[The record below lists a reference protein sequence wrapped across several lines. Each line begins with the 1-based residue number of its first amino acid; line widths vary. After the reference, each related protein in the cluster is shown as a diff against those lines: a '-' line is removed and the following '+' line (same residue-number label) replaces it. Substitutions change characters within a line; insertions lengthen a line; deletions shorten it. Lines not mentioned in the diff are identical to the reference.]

1 MAFEKEIRNSRI
13 LIMDDVVANVTLLA
27 NVLNR
32 MGYKQIKS
40 VPDTAELISLTLEWQ
55 PDLIVL
61 ELPRM
66 DVDRLSGVEQLRS
79 RFRSQD
85 WIPVLVLS
93 ADADQELRRRAFAAG
108 VSEFLAKPFDFSE
121 LVVRIR
127 NSLLMRTYQAQLRD
141 QNRILEYRVAAR
153 TKSLA
158 ERTEQLEQTVSELK
172 SSRDQIIQHER
183 LRAFGAMAGGVAHD
197 FNNVLMCVIGY
208 TELLL
213 NDPVL
218 LANTEKTRK
227 FLRSMNTAGVDA
239 SSIVARLRNFY
250 RPVEEG
256 DVFTPTDLNSLVTD
270 IVPLTQPKWK
280 TQALAEGRAIEV
292 ELDLQPTPKV
302 ACNPAE
308 IREVVVNLVFNA
320 ADAMPQGGKIT
331 LCTRLD
337 DAVVSIGIR
346 DTGTGMTEEVRQR
359 CMEPFFSTKGD
370 KGTGLGLAMVFGI
383 IKRHEGI
390 VEIESE
396 VGLGTVFWIR
406 LKRDL
411 AARGSVECEAADA
424 MEPLNILVVDDEPVA
439 RDILSH
445 YLIADG
451 HSVELAA
458 NGYGALEKCRKEQFD
473 LVITDQA
480 MPGLTG
486 LQLAEAIKK
495 EANTPILMLTGCGI
509 DPLEAGVRKV
519 VDAIGGKPISQREL
533 RNAIART
540 IQRPQFVGT
549 FADEP
554 MPMPAPQLHA
564 SLLTEPQL

>member
-13 LIMDDVVANVTLLA
+13 LIVDDVVANLTLLE

-32 MGYKQIKS
+32 MGYKQIRS
-40 VPDTAELISLTLEWQ
+40 VTDTAELISVTLEWQ
-55 PDLIVL
+55 PDLIVI
-61 ELPRM
+61 ELPRT
-66 DVDRLSGVEQLRS
+66 DSIRLAAVEQLRV
-79 RFRSQD
+79 RIRAQD
-85 WIPVLVLS
+85 WIPILVLS
-93 ADADQELRRRAFAAG
+93 TDADHELRRKAFAAG

-127 NSLLMRTYQAQLRD
+127 NSLLMRTYQEQLRN

-158 ERTEQLEQTVSELK
+158 ERTEQLEHTVVELK
-172 SSRDQIIQHER
+172 NSQQQIIQHER

-218 LANTEKTRK
+218 LSNTEKTRK
-227 FLRSMNTAGVDA
+227 FLRSMNTAGLDA

-250 RPVEEG
+250 RPLEEG
-256 DVFTPTDLNSLVTD
+256 DVFTPTDLNNLVGE

-280 TQALAEGRAIEV
+280 TQALAEGRVIEV
-292 ELDLQPTPKV
+292 ELDLQPIPQV

-320 ADAMPQGGKIT
+320 ADAMPTGGQIT
-331 LCTRLD
+331 LRTRCEGS
-337 DAVVSIGIR
+337 VVSIGIQ

-359 CMEPFFSTKGD
+359 CMEPFFSTKGE

-390 VEIESE
+390 VEIDSE
-396 VGLGTVFWIR
+396 VGLGTIFWLR
-406 LKRDL
+406 LNRDL
-411 AARGSVECEAADA
+411 EARGFVEGDA
-424 MEPLNILVVDDEPVA
+424 VETVEPLHILVVDDEPVA
-439 RDILSH
+439 RDILSL
-445 YLIADG
+445 Y
-451 HSVELAA
+451 LAA
-458 NGYGALEKCRKEQFD
+458 EGHTVEMATNGYGALEKFRKEQFD

-495 EANTPILMLTGCGI
+495 EANTPILMLTGYGI
-509 DPLEAGVRKV
+509 DPLEAGVRKA
-519 VDAIGGKPISQREL
+519 VDTIVNKPISQREL
-533 RNAIART
+533 RTAIART
-540 IQRPQFVGT
+540 IQRPQSVGT
-549 FADEP
+549 LAPEP
-554 MPMPAPQLHA
+554 NAI
-564 SLLTEPQL
+564 LTLEVT

>member
-13 LIMDDVVANVTLLA
+13 VIMDDVMANLTLLA

-32 MGYKQIKS
+32 MGYKHIKS
-40 VPDTAELISLTLEWQ
+40 VTGTAELISETLEWQ

-61 ELPRM
+61 ELPRT
-66 DVDRLSGVEQLRS
+66 DVDRLAAVEHLRS
-79 RFRSQD
+79 KYRSQD
-85 WIPVLVLS
+85 WIPVVVLS
-93 ADADQELRRRAFAAG
+93 ADADHDLRRKAFAAG

-127 NSLLMRTYQAQLRD
+127 NSLLMRTYQEQLRD

-158 ERTEQLEQTVSELK
+158 ERTEQLERTVAELE
-172 SSRDQIIQHER
+172 SSQQQIIQHER

-218 LANTEKTRK
+218 LSNTEKTRK

-256 DVFTPTDLNSLVTD
+256 DVFTPTDLNALVAEV
-270 IVPLTQPKWK
+270 VPLTQPKWK

-292 ELDLQPTPKV
+292 EIDIQPTPQV

-320 ADAMPQGGKIT
+320 ADAMPKGGKIT
-331 LCTRLD
+331 LCTRCEGSM
-337 DAVVSIGIR
+337 VSIGIR

-359 CMEPFFSTKGD
+359 CMDPFFSTKGAKEPALGWPWSLALSNAM
-370 KGTGLGLAMVFGI
+370 KGMWTSKAKPAG
-383 IKRHEGI
+383 H
-390 VEIESE
+390 
-396 VGLGTVFWIR
+396 VFWIR
-406 LKRDL
+406 LSRDL
-411 AARGSVECEAADA
+411 R
-424 MEPLNILVVDDEPVA
+424 
-439 RDILSH
+439 R
-445 YLIADG
+445 
-451 HSVELAA
+451 
-458 NGYGALEKCRKEQFD
+458 GALSKAKPRNRR
-473 LVITDQA
+473 T
-480 MPGLTG
+480 
-486 LQLAEAIKK
+486 
-495 EANTPILMLTGCGI
+495 
-509 DPLEAGVRKV
+509 LEHPRRGR
-519 VDAIGGKPISQREL
+519 
-533 RNAIART
+533 
-540 IQRPQFVGT
+540 
-549 FADEP
+549 
-554 MPMPAPQLHA
+554 
-564 SLLTEPQL
+564 

>member
-1 MAFEKEIRNSRI
+1 MAFENEIRNSRI
-13 LIMDDVVANVTLLA
+13 LIVDDVVANLTLLE

-32 MGYKQIKS
+32 MGYKQIKR
-40 VPDTAELISLTLEWQ
+40 VTDTAELIPATLEWQ
-55 PDLIVL
+55 PDLVVV
-61 ELPRM
+61 ELPRA
-66 DVDRLSGVEQLRS
+66 DSSRLTAVEQLRAKV
-79 RFRSQD
+79 RSQD
-85 WIPVLVLS
+85 WIPILVLS
-93 ADADQELRRRAFAAG
+93 TDADHELRRKAFAAG

-127 NSLLMRTYQAQLRD
+127 NSLLMRTYQEQLRN

-158 ERTEQLEQTVSELK
+158 ERTEQLERTLAELK
-172 SSRDQIIQHER
+172 SSQQQIIQHER

-213 NDPVL
+213 NDPAL

-227 FLRSMNTAGVDA
+227 FLRSMNTAGLDA

-250 RPVEEG
+250 RPLEEG
-256 DVFTPTDLNSLVTD
+256 DVFTPTDLNSLVAE
-270 IVPLTQPKWK
+270 IIPLTQPKWK
-280 TQALAEGRAIEV
+280 TQALAEGRTIEV
-292 ELDLQPTPKV
+292 ELDLQPVPQV

-320 ADAMPQGGKIT
+320 ADAMPKGGKIT
-331 LCTRLD
+331 LCTRCEG
-337 DAVVSIGIR
+337 AVVSIGIR
-346 DTGTGMTEEVRQR
+346 DTGTGMSEEVRQR
-359 CMEPFFSTKGD
+359 CMEPFFSTKGE

-383 IKRHEGI
+383 VKRHEGI

-396 VGLGTVFWIR
+396 VGHGTVFWIR
-406 LKRDL
+406 LSRDL
-411 AARGSVECEAADA
+411 EARGFVESDAVESVE
-424 MEPLNILVVDDEPVA
+424 PLHILVVDDEPVA
-439 RDILSH
+439 RDILSL
-445 YLIADG
+445 YLAAEG
-451 HSVELAA
+451 HSVEMAI
-458 NGYGALEKCRKEQFD
+458 NGYGALDKFRKEQFD

-495 EANTPILMLTGCGI
+495 EANTPILMLTGYGI

-519 VDAIGGKPISQREL
+519 VDTIVNKPISQREL
-533 RNAIART
+533 RSAIART
-540 IQRPQFVGT
+540 IQRPQSVGI
-549 FADEP
+549 FAPEHNVSLAT
-554 MPMPAPQLHA
+554 AP
-564 SLLTEPQL
+564 TP

>member
-1 MAFEKEIRNSRI
+1 
-13 LIMDDVVANVTLLA
+13 MDDVVANLTLLA

-40 VPDTAELISLTLEWQ
+40 VTSTAELVSETMAWQ
-55 PDLIVL
+55 PNLIVL

-66 DVDRLSGVEQLRS
+66 DVERLSAVEQLRS
-79 RFRSQD
+79 KFRSQD

-93 ADADQELRRRAFAAG
+93 VDTDHELRRKAFAAG

-127 NSLLMRTYQAQLRD
+127 NSLLIRTYQEQLRD

-158 ERTEQLEQTVSELK
+158 ERTEQLEATVSELK
-172 SSRDQIIQHER
+172 SSQDQIIQHER

-256 DVFTPTDLNSLVTD
+256 DVFTLTDLNSLVSEV
-270 IVPLTQPKWK
+270 VPLTQPKWK

-292 ELDLQPTPKV
+292 ELDLQPTPQV

-320 ADAMPQGGKIT
+320 ADAMPNGGKIT
-331 LCTRLD
+331 LCTRCEGS
-337 DAVVSIGIR
+337 VVSIGIR
-346 DTGTGMTEEVRQR
+346 DTGTGMSEAVRQR
-359 CMEPFFSTKGD
+359 CMEPFFSTKGA

-383 IKRHEGI
+383 VKRHEGI

-396 VGLGTVFWIR
+396 VGQGTVFWIR
-406 LKRDL
+406 LSRDL
-411 AARGSVECEAADA
+411 QARGSVESETAETMA
-424 MEPLNILVVDDEPVA
+424 PLNILVVDDEPVA

-445 YLIADG
+445 YLVADG
-451 HSVELAA
+451 HSVEMAA
-458 NGYGALEKCRKEQFD
+458 NGYGALEKFRKEQFD

-509 DPLEAGVRKV
+509 DPLEEGVRKV

-540 IQRPQFVGT
+540 IQRPQSVGT
-549 FADEP
+549 FALEANAALAPEP
-554 MPMPAPQLHA
+554 
-564 SLLTEPQL
+564 

>member
-1 MAFEKEIRNSRI
+1 MAFENEIRNSRI
-13 LIMDDVVANVTLLA
+13 LIVDDVVANLTLLE

-32 MGYKQIKS
+32 MGYKQIKR
-40 VPDTAELISLTLEWQ
+40 VTDTAELIPATLEWQ
-55 PDLIVL
+55 PDLVVV
-61 ELPRM
+61 ELPRA
-66 DVDRLSGVEQLRS
+66 DSSRLTAVEQLRAKV
-79 RFRSQD
+79 RSQY
-85 WIPVLVLS
+85 WIPILVLS
-93 ADADQELRRRAFAAG
+93 TDADHELRRKAFAAG

-127 NSLLMRTYQAQLRD
+127 NSLLMRTYQEQLRN

-158 ERTEQLEQTVSELK
+158 ERTEQLERTLAELK
-172 SSRDQIIQHER
+172 SSQQQIIQHER

-213 NDPVL
+213 NDPAL

-227 FLRSMNTAGVDA
+227 FLRSMNTAGLDA

-250 RPVEEG
+250 RPLEEG
-256 DVFTPTDLNSLVTD
+256 DVFTPTDLNSLVAE
-270 IVPLTQPKWK
+270 IIPLTQPKWK
-280 TQALAEGRAIEV
+280 TQALAEGRTIEV
-292 ELDLQPTPKV
+292 ELDLQPVPQV

-320 ADAMPQGGKIT
+320 ADAMPKGGKIT
-331 LCTRLD
+331 LCTRCEG
-337 DAVVSIGIR
+337 AVVSIGIR
-346 DTGTGMTEEVRQR
+346 DTGTGMSEEVRQR
-359 CMEPFFSTKGD
+359 CMEPFFSTKGE

-383 IKRHEGI
+383 VKRHEGI

-396 VGLGTVFWIR
+396 VGHGTVFWIR
-406 LKRDL
+406 LSRDL
-411 AARGSVECEAADA
+411 EARGFVESDAVESVE
-424 MEPLNILVVDDEPVA
+424 PLHILVVDDEPVA
-439 RDILSH
+439 RDILSL
-445 YLIADG
+445 YLAAEG
-451 HSVELAA
+451 HSVEMAI
-458 NGYGALEKCRKEQFD
+458 NGYGALDKFRKEQFD

-495 EANTPILMLTGCGI
+495 EANTPILMLTGYGI

-519 VDAIGGKPISQREL
+519 VDTIVNKPISQREL
-533 RNAIART
+533 RSAIART
-540 IQRPQFVGT
+540 IQRPQSVGI
-549 FADEP
+549 FAPEHNVSLAT
-554 MPMPAPQLHA
+554 AP
-564 SLLTEPQL
+564 TP

>member
-40 VPDTAELISLTLEWQ
+40 VTGAPELIAETLEWQ

-66 DVDRLSGVEQLRS
+66 DVDRLSAVEQLRS
-79 RFRSQD
+79 KYRSQD

-93 ADADQELRRRAFAAG
+93 PDADHDLRRKAFAAG
-108 VSEFLAKPFDFSE
+108 VSEFLKKPFDFSE

-127 NSLLMRTYQAQLRD
+127 NSLLMRTYQEQLRD

-158 ERTEQLEQTVSELK
+158 ERTEQLEHTVVELK
-172 SSRDQIIQHER
+172 NSQQQIIQHER

-213 NDPVL
+213 NDAAL
-218 LANTEKTRK
+218 LSNTEKTRK

-250 RPVEEG
+250 RPLEEG
-256 DVFTPTDLNSLVTD
+256 DVFTLTDLNALVSEV
-270 IVPLTQPKWK
+270 VPLTQPKWK
-280 TQALAEGRAIEV
+280 AQALVEGRDIEV
-292 ELDLQPTPKV
+292 ELDLQPTPQV

-331 LCTRLD
+331 LCTRCEGS
-337 DAVVSIGIR
+337 VVSIGIR

-359 CMEPFFSTKGD
+359 CMEPFFSTKGA

-383 IKRHEGI
+383 VKRHEGA

-396 VGLGTVFWIR
+396 LGVGTVFWIR
-406 LKRDL
+406 LSRNL
-411 AARGSVECEAADA
+411 EARGSVESDVADT
-424 MEPLNILVVDDEPVA
+424 MEPLSILIVDDEPVA

-451 HSVELAA
+451 HSVEMAA
-458 NGYGALEKCRKEQFD
+458 NGYGALEKFRKQQFD

-486 LQLAEAIKK
+486 LQLAEAMKK

-519 VDAIGGKPISQREL
+519 VDSIAGKPISQREL

-540 IQRPQFVGT
+540 IQRPQSVGV
-549 FADEP
+549 FADG
-554 MPMPAPQLHA
+554 PAA
-564 SLLTEPQL
+564 SLLTQPTL

>member
-1 MAFEKEIRNSRI
+1 M
-13 LIMDDVVANVTLLA
+13 MDDVVANLTLLA

-40 VPDTAELISLTLEWQ
+40 VTTAAELISETLEWQ

-61 ELPRM
+61 EVPRM
-66 DVDRLSGVEQLRS
+66 DVDRLSSVEHLRS
-79 RFRSQD
+79 KYRTQD

-93 ADADQELRRRAFAAG
+93 SDADQELRRKAFAGG

-127 NSLLMRTYQAQLRD
+127 NSLLMRTYQEQLRD

-158 ERTEQLEQTVSELK
+158 ERTEQLEQTVAELK

-218 LANTEKTRK
+218 LSNTEKTRK

-256 DVFTPTDLNSLVTD
+256 DVFTPTDLNNLVTE

-280 TQALAEGRAIEV
+280 TQALTEGRAIEV

-331 LCTRLD
+331 LCTRCEG
-337 DAVVSIGIR
+337 AVVSIGIR

-383 IKRHEGI
+383 IKRHEGD
-390 VEIESE
+390 VDIESE
-396 VGLGTVFWIR
+396 LGRGTTFWIR
-406 LKRDL
+406 LSRDL
-411 AARGSVECEAADA
+411 AARGTVESEAVETV
-424 MEPLNILVVDDEPVA
+424 EPLNILVVDDEPVA
-439 RDILSH
+439 RDVLSH
-445 YLIADG
+445 YLAAEG
-451 HSVELAA
+451 HSVEVAT
-458 NGYGALEKCRKEQFD
+458 NGYGALEKFRKEQFD

-495 EANTPILMLTGCGI
+495 ESNTPILMLTGCGI

-519 VDAIGGKPISQREL
+519 VDGIGGKPISQREL
-533 RNAIART
+533 RSAIARA
-540 IQRPQFVGT
+540 IQRPQSVGS
-549 FADEP
+549 FADETNTTL
-554 MPMPAPQLHA
+554 A
-564 SLLTEPQL
+564 TEPTAILISERTV